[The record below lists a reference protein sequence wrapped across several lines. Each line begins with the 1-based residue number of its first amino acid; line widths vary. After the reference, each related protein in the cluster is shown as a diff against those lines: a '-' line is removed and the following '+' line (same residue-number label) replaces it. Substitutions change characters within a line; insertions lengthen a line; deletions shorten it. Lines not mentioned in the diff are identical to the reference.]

1 MEHLKYFFK
10 SKDGLMI
17 ESQETINNDIDLLT
31 NKLYKISK
39 KYNITVSVYQL
50 LFIIVSNITIFPIFF
65 LELLHLWKFNK
76 LVNIVIL
83 IMLIFFIANII
94 KIFYIDHQIRKL
106 ESIKEIILPNKAF
119 YNNNKYKRFLF
130 KHIPIMSS
138 IIYRNKSWLYY
149 LDKQITD
156 VLKFSNLANYKL
168 NCESNDISA
177 YNLDPFI
184 AYFCKQ
190 QKINIEIRNKYF
202 NSLWIFTSI
211 VTIPL
216 TLTIF
221 NKLNTAFLITIMIYI
236 IVFSLTIFINLY
248 FKINKDIKQLFIINS
263 YKISQVQ
270 NLLNI
275 YQKLHHKIKWQIIP
289 KNKNS

>member
-1 MEHLKYFFK
+1 M
-10 SKDGLMI
+10 
-17 ESQETINNDIDLLT
+17 T

-83 IMLIFFIANII
+83 IMLIFFIASII

-275 YQKLHHKIKWQIIP
+275 YQKLHHEIKWQIIP